1 MSKNNGEL
9 SFKEVTEKYS
19 DFPHIVIRKI
29 DTALRGIVLT
39 DRALEKAKDESAL
52 YDVSS
57 DLGLKS
63 SKPIIGGAV
72 FRDGTFILGL
82 DSLSIQSPRKFIRKS
97 FPYTLDVIDGK
108 LWLLD
113 GKEPVEEI
121 DFVPI
126 PEYYGKKTSRG
137 TPMIK
142 AVTSGPPDCLNIN
155 VFGYCH
161 FWKEKLPCKYCSLV
175 PCFLRDNAHTK
186 ESLEDIYE
194 TLNEALKEEGRW
206 TSIRLVAG
214 SDPRGNSPYKNE
226 VDEYIRVL
234 DTLKRSF
241 GTEKIYARLVA
252 SAFSKEQL
260 LRLKEAG
267 ATAYEPHIEVWDKK
281 LFESICPGK
290 AKYFGWQYWVD
301 SAIAAVDVFGR
312 GNVCS
317 QLVAGSELVQ
327 PGGFK
332 TVDKAL
338 KSSLEGVEFFAKH
351 GLTTSFCVLWVAQG
365 CVFYRQKQGPAPLE
379 YYVRLTKGMH
389 EIRKKYRLAV
399 DFNDYRRC
407 AIHPDTDLARL
418 DYSEISYEPVN
429 AKEAKNV

>member
-1 MSKNNGEL
+1 
-9 SFKEVTEKYS
+9 
-19 DFPHIVIRKI
+19 
-29 DTALRGIVLT
+29 
-39 DRALEKAKDESAL
+39 
-52 YDVSS
+52 
-57 DLGLKS
+57 
-63 SKPIIGGAV
+63 
-72 FRDGTFILGL
+72 
-82 DSLSIQSPRKFIRKS
+82 
-97 FPYTLDVIDGK
+97 
-108 LWLLD
+108 
-113 GKEPVEEI
+113 
-121 DFVPI
+121 VPI
-126 PEYYGKKTSRG
+126 PKYYGKITSRG

-175 PCFLRDNAHTK
+175 PCFLRDNAHTN

-194 TLNEALKEEGRW
+194 TVNEALKEEGRW

-214 SDPRGNSPYKNE
+214 SDPRGNSPYENE

-234 DTLKRSF
+234 KTLQRSF
-241 GTEKIYARLVA
+241 GTDKIYARLVA
-252 SAFSKEQL
+252 SAFPKEQL

-281 LFESICPGK
+281 LFEWVCPGK

-317 QLVAGSELVQ
+317 QLVAGSELAQ
-327 PGGFK
+327 PNGFK

-351 GLTTSFCVLWVAQG
+351 GLTTSFCVLWIAQG
-365 CVFYRQKQGPAPLE
+365 CVFYADKQKPAPLE
-379 YYVRLTKGMH
+379 YYVRLAKGMH
-389 EIRKKYRLAV
+389 EIRKKYKLAV

-418 DYSEISYEPVN
+418 DYREISYEPVS
-429 AKEAKNV
+429 AEEAKNV